1 MMLDSEKKTEPQNK
15 YLRVLISFIP
25 LTIYVMLG
33 KSSSVDLRTFEPAL
47 LSNMGKFSCYTLGD
61 IRWWPLRL
69 LLSLFCLLIYF

>member
-1 MMLDSEKKTEPQNK
+1 MLDSEKKTEPQNK

-47 LSNMGKFSCYTLGD
+47 LIWGSSHVTHLVTFAGGPFAFY
-61 IRWWPLRL
+61 
-69 LLSLFCLLIYF
+69 